1 MLTPEA
7 RWRIGVI
14 GTLIEILLFV
24 IMLVIVHHLF
34 NRLESIAKLQKDYNK
49 QISVLV
55 PLLQD
60 SSVSSDSNLAIR
72 RMSSTL
78 NTIERFIRTTPL
90 VECGNW
96 NDRREKEGDVQQSH

>member
-1 MLTPEA
+1 M
-7 RWRIGVI
+7 I
-14 GTLIEILLFV
+14 GTLIEILMFV
-24 IMLVIVHHLF
+24 IMLVIVLHLF
-34 NRLESIAKLQKDYNK
+34 NRLESIEKSQKEYTK

-96 NDRREKEGDVQQSH
+96 NDRREKERTIHGGH